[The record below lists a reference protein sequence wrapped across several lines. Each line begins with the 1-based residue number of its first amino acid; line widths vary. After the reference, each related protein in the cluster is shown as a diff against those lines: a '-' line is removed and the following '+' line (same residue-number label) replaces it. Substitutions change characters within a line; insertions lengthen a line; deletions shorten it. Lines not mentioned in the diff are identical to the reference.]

1 MNFNN
6 FNEIELDNHM
16 NEMNNEMIKN
26 MYNQNYKIF
35 YMPTI
40 KFDEIEVGKYKVLFI
55 GRNNA
60 YLFIQN
66 NFIPKYHLNETS
78 SKIIFEK
85 VKHKLFKRTK
95 VLNIIYRDYHLEI
108 DVKINEYRK
117 KCKYVVSK
125 YEEYNYYSSD
135 SIMCKQVHLID
146 YNLNLTSNN
155 IYVLY
160 DEKGLI
166 EDYNKYSKIYF
177 YPSSKTK
184 IVKKNIHKYLP
195 ENLNIGNHELTEDE
209 DDEVRTYTPEKG
221 FVKIRIYYNLK
232 SNTEYQENRI
242 YDKEIHDKKDVED
255 DDNILYRIQFS
266 NIRRRMIL
274 LNDHQNLDNKYDLEE
289 EFFNKEDMNNML
301 MGQIIFE
308 EEEEED
314 NDDIPIDDDDYEIPD
329 VDGDEFFYW
338 EIDNIFVDEN
348 FLDEQYNYLYEIDN
362 LFNYKRINDEDIF
375 IMLEEDIFD
384 E

>member
-6 FNEIELDNHM
+6 FNEIELDN
-16 NEMNNEMIKN
+16 EMFKN

-60 YLFIQN
+60 YLFKEN
-66 NFIPKYHLNETS
+66 PFIPKYHLNEAS
-78 SKIIFEK
+78 SKIIFEQ

-95 VLNIIYRDYHLEI
+95 VLNIIYRDYHIEI
-108 DVKINEYRK
+108 NVKINEYKK
-117 KCKYVVSK
+117 KCKYIISK

-135 SIMCKQVHLID
+135 SIMCKQVYLID

-155 IYVLY
+155 IYTLY
-160 DEKGLI
+160 DEKDLM

-209 DDEVRTYTPEKG
+209 DDEIRIYTPEKG
-221 FVKIRIYYNLK
+221 FVKVRIYYNLK

-242 YDKEIHDKKDVED
+242 YDKEIHDKNDALD

-266 NIRRRMIL
+266 NVRRRMIL

-289 EFFNKEDMNNML
+289 EFFNKEDMENML

-308 EEEEED
+308 EEDD
-314 NDDIPIDDDDYEIPD
+314 NNNDIPDDDDDDEEIPEED
-329 VDGDEFFYW
+329 LDRYYYWLIDHFFA
-338 EIDNIFVDEN
+338 DEN
-348 FLDEQYNYLYEIDN
+348 FFDGQYDYLYEIDN
-362 LFNYKRINDEDIF
+362 LFNYEYINDEDDF
-375 IMLEEDIFD
+375 IMLEEDILEDDD